1 MSKTFESEFLVLIE
15 KYLGK
20 GRLLTSNKRLR
31 QTILVINKVIALK
44 TQPRIKPKST
54 EKTNG

>member
-1 MSKTFESEFLVLIE
+1 MSKTFESEFSVLID

-20 GRLLTSNKRLR
+20 GRLLTNSKRLR
-31 QTILVINKVIALK
+31 KTILVINKVIALK

-54 EKTNG
+54 ETK